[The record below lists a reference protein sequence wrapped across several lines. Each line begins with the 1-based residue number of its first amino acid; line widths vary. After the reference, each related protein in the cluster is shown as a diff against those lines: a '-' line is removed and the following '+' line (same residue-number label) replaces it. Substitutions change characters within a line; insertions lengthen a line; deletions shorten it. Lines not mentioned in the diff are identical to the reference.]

1 MTFQK
6 RKAFGVL
13 QQRKWIIMSCLHFY
27 FSGLFGAVSNFFA
40 KIFGGVG
47 GFCRENRRGKFENV
61 VK

>member
-27 FSGLFGAVSNFFA
+27 FGGLFGSVSNFFA
-40 KIFGGVG
+40 KIFGRVG
-47 GFCRENRRGKFENV
+47 EML
-61 VK
+61 